1 MRGIEVFQSLM
12 QMIIADT
19 LESTMRSPE
28 ALPIFK
34 QHLSFE
40 PIGAPT
46 GNLTLGKGR
55 VNGTNAMVAIVESRI
70 ASGAL
75 GVAECDKLTSAFK
88 IAATTKQPL
97 FLWLDSAGA
106 KVSEGLPALGA
117 FRRMYGAAL
126 HAAASGAPIT
136 VACGTNCFGGASMT
150 AALAGRRLY
159 CDNTRFA
166 MSGPAILAQAAGM
179 ASTDEMFQAMAA
191 AAIGVETRTQIAP
204 ANVRFDAAQLGIAPP
219 VELSTRHR
227 ELKSRLETAQRLP
240 RSGAPES
247 IRRKDFDKL
256 YADGYEASMV
266 GQLISGTGR
275 REGVRANFVGWMGSG
290 AMNAV
295 EAWRLADV
303 VSKAT
308 IAPNDELHILI
319 DCDAHAASLDD
330 ERLLLSEYVAHLGAC
345 LHAHAARGTM
355 VRTFVIGKLGGGIYV
370 ALTAAAKEVVMLYG
384 SEIQLLPGKA
394 IASIL
399 GEEGAAGFA
408 FADYKKAGVAETEL
422 KLGLV

>member
-1 MRGIEVFQSLM
+1 
-12 QMIIADT
+12 
-19 LESTMRSPE
+19 MRSPE
-28 ALPIFK
+28 ALTLFK

-40 PIGAPT
+40 PIGVPT

-55 VNGTNAMVAIVESRI
+55 ANGAAAMVGLVESRI

-75 GVAECDKLTSAFK
+75 GVAECEKLASAFK
-88 IAATTKQPL
+88 ITATTQKPL

-126 HAAASGAPIT
+126 VAAASGAPIT

-150 AALAGRRLY
+150 SALAGRRLY

-166 MSGPAILAQAAGM
+166 MSGPAILAQSAGM
-179 ASTDEMFQAMAA
+179 ASTDEMFQAMAT
-191 AAIGVETRTQIAP
+191 AAIGVETRTLFAP
-204 ANVRFDAAQLGIAPP
+204 ANVRFEASQLGIAPP
-219 VELSTRHR
+219 VELPTRHR
-227 ELKSRLETAQRLP
+227 ELKSRLEAGQRLP
-240 RSGAPES
+240 RTGVPES
-247 IRRKDFDKL
+247 IRRKDLDKL
-256 YADGYEASMV
+256 YAEGYETKLA
-266 GQLISGTGR
+266 GQHFTGSGTR
-275 REGVRANFVGWMGSG
+275 DGVRAHIVGWLAGG
-290 AMNAV
+290 AMNAT
-295 EAWRLADV
+295 EAWRLAD
-303 VSKAT
+303 AMFHLQP
-308 IAPNDELHILI
+308 APGEELHVLI
-319 DCDAHAASLDD
+319 DCDAHAASLED
-330 ERLLLSEYVAHLGAC
+330 ERLLLSEFVAHLAAC
-345 LHAHAARGTM
+345 LHAHAARGTI
-355 VRTFVIGKLGGGIYV
+355 VRTFVLGKLGGGIYV

>member
-34 QHLSFE
+34 QHLIFE
-40 PIGAPT
+40 PIGTPT
-46 GNLTLGKGR
+46 GNLTLGKGC
-55 VNGTNAMVAIVESRI
+55 VNGANAMVAIVESRI

-75 GVAECDKLTSAFK
+75 GVAECDKLASAFK

-166 MSGPAILAQAAGM
+166 MSGPAILAQSAGM

-191 AAIGVETRTQIAP
+191 AAIGVETRTQISA
-204 ANVRFDAAQLGIAPP
+204 ANVHFAATHLDISAPL
-219 VELSTRHR
+219 ELVTRHR
-227 ELKSRLETAQRLP
+227 ELKSRLEAAQRMP
-240 RSGAPES
+240 RSGPPES
-247 IRRKDFDKL
+247 IRRKDLDKL
-256 YADGYEASMV
+256 YADGCEAVMA
-266 GQLISGTGR
+266 GQLITGTGT
-275 REGVRANFVGWMGSG
+275 REGVRAHVVGWLGG
-290 AMNAV
+290 NAMNAA
-295 EAWRLADV
+295 EAWRLADAINNV
-303 VSKAT
+303 AVSQGE
-308 IAPNDELHILI
+308 ELHILI